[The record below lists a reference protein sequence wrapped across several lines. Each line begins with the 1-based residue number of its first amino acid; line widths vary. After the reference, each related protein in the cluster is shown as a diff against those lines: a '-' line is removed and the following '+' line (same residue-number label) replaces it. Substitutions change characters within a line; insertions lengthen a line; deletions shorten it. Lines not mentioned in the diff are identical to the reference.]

1 MFKSIAVRKSQG
13 TQYIADLYAA
23 QPGGFR
29 GKPVIADVPCAAANA
44 NAIFTAGNA
53 HSTSSDPVACQ
64 VCLQVCPSQAITLQP
79 DRPDPVAIDLGR
91 CVMCGDCAPVCPA
104 GKISFSNDVKLCA
117 TTRQALTVTAARP
130 NIEPLQ
136 VSAALKKRFGRSLK
150 LRSVS
155 AGGCNGCEMEINA
168 WGNVNF
174 DIGRYGIDIVASPRH
189 ADGLVLSGPI
199 TRNMME
205 ALQICWDAMPEP
217 KLVIAVG
224 ACAISGGVF
233 ADGDALARE
242 FLDNYPPSLYVPGCP
257 AHPLTFISGIMDLL
271 GIAR

>member
-13 TQYIADLYAA
+13 TQYIPDLYAA

-29 GKPVIADVPCAAANA
+29 GKPQIVDVPCASGCMACAEVCPNQA
-44 NAIFTAGNA
+44 VML
-53 HSTSSDPVACQ
+53 SPMDRDPV
-64 VCLQVCPSQAITLQP
+64 VF
-79 DRPDPVAIDLGR
+79 DLGR
-91 CVMCGDCAPVCPA
+91 CVLCGDCATVCPS
-104 GKISFSNDVKLCA
+104 GKISFTNDVKICA
-117 TTRQALTVTAARP
+117 TRREALTVSAMHP
-130 NIEPLQ
+130 NIEPLK
-136 VSAALKKRFGRSLK
+136 VSAELKKRFGRSLK

-199 TRNMME
+199 SRNMMD
-205 ALQICWDAMPEP
+205 ALQICWDAMLEP

-233 ADGDALARE
+233 AQSEALGRE
-242 FLDNYPPSLYVPGCP
+242 FLDKYPPSLYVPGCP